1 MNFKFNGRVS
11 DEFNIILCRID
22 EATSGMSREIIKG
35 EKTKYRA
42 KSNHFGTKYSDDLA
56 FNMTIMK
63 NPCETKQT
71 DMRFT
76 SSEIR
81 AINAWLTSPQCPQS
95 LKIFSDYYQEDIE
108 YFAIINDITTESEG
122 YAYELTFSVT
132 CNAPFGWSKEYVR
145 NLASTSSETSIIKI
159 YNTSDEQERYV
170 YPVIEVN
177 PIEHGSII
185 IESVTDNRTLS
196 FSGLKN
202 NKIIIDSEKRK
213 FHDST
218 GTLLTFEDIGIK
230 DVDQIYLPKLLYG
243 ENIWKITGNADITI
257 TYREP
262 RKVGVF
268 N

>member
-11 DEFNIILCRID
+11 DEFDIILCKID
-22 EATSGMSREIIKG
+22 EVSSGMSREIIKS

-42 KSNHFGTKYSDDLA
+42 KSNHFGTKYSDDLV
-56 FNMTIMK
+56 FNMTVMK
-63 NPCETKQT
+63 NPCGTKQA

-81 AINAWLTSPQCPQS
+81 AINAWLTSPQYPQS

-108 YFAIINDITTESEG
+108 YFAIINDVTTESEG
-122 YAYELTFSVT
+122 YVYELTFSVT
-132 CNAPFGWSKEYVR
+132 CDTPFGWSTKYIK
-145 NLASTSSETSIIKI
+145 NITSTSAGTTAVTI
-159 YNTSDEQERYV
+159 YNTSDEYEGYV
-170 YPVIEVN
+170 YPVIEVT
-177 PIEHGSII
+177 PTQKGTIS
-185 IESVTDNRTLS
+185 IESVTEKRTLS
-196 FSGLKN
+196 FTGLKN

-213 FHDST
+213 FLNSAN
-218 GTLLTFEDIGIK
+218 TLVTFQSIGID

-243 ENIWKITGNADITI
+243 KNVWNVKGDANITI